1 VKANFDRARVS
12 DLSEIATTGTV
23 VLFSLALLTFG
34 IHLTGIGRY
43 GFFRDELYYLACGR
57 HLAWGYV
64 DQPPLIAVVAWVSQ
78 HAIGTS
84 LAATRLLPAAAGA
97 LLVFLTG
104 FLARELGGSLRA
116 QVLAA
121 VTILFAPAVLAM
133 NSFLSMNAF
142 EPMFW
147 ALGAILIARILN
159 GGSPR
164 LWLWFGLVT
173 GVAFLNKHTILV
185 FGFATVVGLLA
196 SDLPREFTRRWI
208 WLGGAIALAIFLPN
222 LFWEARNHWPQIEVV
237 RNDRAVKTLALSP
250 LKYLW
255 EQALFMSP
263 VSVPVALSGL
273 AWYFLSGRGKRFRPL
288 GYIVVC
294 SAAIFI
300 FFKGKAYYLLPA
312 YPILF
317 AAGGVALE
325 PFLFAPS
332 RQWRGKSYVAVLIL
346 VGLITLPFGVP
357 VLPLDS
363 FLRYQRM
370 FPVTHEVKTERDS
383 TSELPQLYAD
393 EFGWPEMTATI
404 ARVYY
409 GLPPTERYGCA
420 ILAGNYGEA
429 GAIDLLG
436 RAYGIPKAISPN
448 NSYYFWGPRDYTGD
462 CVILFGERAEFDK
475 QFFGDVREVAVISNP
490 YAMPNEIDLPVYVCR
505 RPKMPL
511 AELWPKLRF
520 YL

>member
-1 VKANFDRARVS
+1 MAANFDRARLS
-12 DLSEIATTGTV
+12 DLPVIATTGTIA
-23 VLFSLALLTFG
+23 LFSLALLTFG
-34 IHLTGIGRY
+34 IHLAGIGRY

-64 DQPPLIAVVAWVSQ
+64 DQPPLIAVVAWLSQ
-78 HAIGTS
+78 HAFGTS

-104 FLARELGGSLRA
+104 LLARELGGSLRA

-121 VTILFAPAVLAM
+121 VTILFAPAILAM

-142 EPMFW
+142 EPVFW
-147 ALGAILIARILN
+147 ALGAILIARILS

-173 GVAFLNKHTILV
+173 GIALLNKHTMLV

-196 SDLPREFTRRWI
+196 SGLPREFTRRWI

-222 LFWEARNHWPQIEVV
+222 LIWEAQNHWPQIEVV

-273 AWYFLSGRGKRFRPL
+273 VWYFSGARGKQFRPL
-288 GYIVVC
+288 GYIVLC

-300 FFKGKAYYLLPA
+300 FFKGKAYYFLPA

-325 PFLFAPS
+325 PFLFSPG
-332 RQWRGKSYVAVLIL
+332 REWRGKTYLAIL
-346 VGLITLPFGVP
+346 
-357 VLPLDS
+357 
-363 FLRYQRM
+363 
-370 FPVTHEVKTERDS
+370 
-383 TSELPQLYAD
+383 
-393 EFGWPEMTATI
+393 
-404 ARVYY
+404 
-409 GLPPTERYGCA
+409 
-420 ILAGNYGEA
+420 ILAGL
-429 GAIDLLG
+429 I
-436 RAYGIPKAISPN
+436 
-448 NSYYFWGPRDYTGD
+448 
-462 CVILFGERAEFDK
+462 
-475 QFFGDVREVAVISNP
+475 
-490 YAMPNEIDLPVYVCR
+490 
-505 RPKMPL
+505 
-511 AELWPKLRF
+511 
-520 YL
+520 

>member
-1 VKANFDRARVS
+1 VSANFDRAYIF
-12 DLSEIATTGTV
+12 DLAEITTTSTI
-23 VLFSLALLTFG
+23 VLFSLALLNFS
-34 IHLTGIGRY
+34 IHLLGIGRY
-43 GFFRDELYYLACGR
+43 GFFRDELYYLACGQ

-64 DQPPLIAVVAWVSQ
+64 DQPPLIAVAAWVSQ
-78 HAIGTS
+78 HAFGTS

-97 LLVFLTG
+97 LLVLLTG
-104 FLARELGGSLRA
+104 LLTRELGGSLRA

-121 VTILFAPAVLAM
+121 ITILFAPAVLAM

-142 EPMFW
+142 EPVFW

-159 GGSPR
+159 GGSSR

-173 GVAFLNKHTILV
+173 GIAFLNKHTILV
-185 FGFATVVGLLA
+185 FGFATVVALLA
-196 SDLPREFTRRWI
+196 SGLPREFTRRWI

-222 LFWEARNHWPQIEVV
+222 LIWEARNHWPQIEVV

-250 LKYLW
+250 LQYLW
-255 EQALFMSP
+255 EQVLFMSP

-273 AWYFLSGRGKRFRPL
+273 VWFFSGVRGKQFRPL
-288 GYIVVC
+288 GYVVLC

-300 FFKGKAYYLLPA
+300 FFQGKAYYLLPA

-317 AAGGVALE
+317 AAGGIALE
-325 PFLFAPS
+325 PFLFAGTHE
-332 RQWRGKSYVAVLIL
+332 WRGKTYVAVLIL
-346 VGLITLPFGVP
+346 AGLVTLPFGVP

-363 FLRYQRM
+363 FLSYQRM
-370 FPVTHEVKTERDS
+370 FPLTHDVKSERDS

-404 ARVYY
+404 ARIYY
-409 GLPPTERYGCA
+409 NLPPAERYSCA

-436 RAYGIPKAISPN
+436 RAYGIPNAISPH

-475 QFFGDVREVAVISNP
+475 QFFGDVRQAAVISNP

-511 AELWPKLRF
+511 SELWPQLRF